1 MNQNTRRAT
10 ARAIAITRADESRAQ
25 KAFVFKLTV
34 IALCAVA
41 AMAVLPSVWSF

>member
-25 KAFVFKLTV
+25 KIVAIKLTL

-41 AMAVLPSVWSF
+41 AFAVLPSIWSF